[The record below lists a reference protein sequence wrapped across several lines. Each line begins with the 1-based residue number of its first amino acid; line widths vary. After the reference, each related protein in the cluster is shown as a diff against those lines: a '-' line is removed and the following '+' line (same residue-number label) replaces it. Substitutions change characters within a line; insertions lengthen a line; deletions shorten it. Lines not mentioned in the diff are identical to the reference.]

1 MDIPGRTHFRSRQ
14 RRGNVGRGSVVT
26 AAALLLLGIG
36 TVGGVHAE
44 DWPVYR
50 GDAQHSGVSSEKV
63 QPPLSLLWRFSGA
76 PQSGNTSSATI
87 VGDTAYFTTRA
98 LSDGTGVP
106 ATGGVL
112 YAVDVKTGAQ
122 RWRTPQLLN
131 NNVFS
136 TTPLV
141 DKGRVYAGGSDGIM
155 YVLDVK
161 DGHEIIRFNAGRSIT
176 SSPVIVENVLYFG
189 ANDGSVRALDPQT
202 GNPVWRREFNA
213 GAGINS
219 SPIVVGGLVFFTT
232 NNNSVVAVNGATGIG
247 KWSQRL
253 PYRFGA
259 NSAIFADNT
268 LYVPSGPRLHAMQ
281 QTSGNMRWARDFSAD
296 LQFAPV
302 AADGVVYVIDR
313 EKRMYAVRSNNGKD
327 AWQQPAELP
336 FVPAASPTISGD
348 VIYIPTN
355 QSVLLAVSREDGK
368 LLWQYRVDPATAR
381 PGVPPPASTILG
393 SPVSI
398 ANNGLYLV
406 SDDGT
411 LSAFRPDATDT
422 SAPLASGMYPPP
434 GFAINGSPGLV
445 IAANVTDPGSG
456 IDPSSVK
463 MTLDKKEVE
472 ADYDT
477 VTNLVYY
484 KTRATGKVV
493 DPPLTNGRHTVV
505 LTAKDY
511 KGNLQQTDW
520 SFVVDNSLAQYRAGT
535 GNTTTPP
542 PPQTR
547 PGMAPGRGGQ
557 AGQGNQPGRGNQ
569 GGQGGR
575 NRDRGDRGDRG
586 GRNRGNQGGGGL

>member
-1 MDIPGRTHFRSRQ
+1 MMDFPCRTHFRSRQ
-14 RRGNVGRGSVVT
+14 RRGSVGRGSAM
-26 AAALLLLGIG
+26 AAATLLLLG
-36 TVGGVHAE
+36 VGSAGSASAE

-50 GDAQHSGVSSEKV
+50 GDAQHTGVSSEKV
-63 QPPLSLLWRFSGA
+63 QPPLSLLWRFTGG

-98 LSDGTGVP
+98 LPDTTGVP

-122 RWRTPQLLN
+122 RWRSPQLLN
-131 NNVFS
+131 NNVYS

-141 DKGRVYAGGSDGIM
+141 DNGRVYIGGSDGIM

-161 DGHEIIRFNAGRSIT
+161 DGHEIIRFNAGRSIA
-176 SSPVIVENVLYFG
+176 SSPVIVEKVLYFG
-189 ANDGSVRALDPQT
+189 ANDGSVRALDPMT
-202 GNPVWRREFNA
+202 GTPVWKREFNA

-219 SPIVVGGLVFFTT
+219 SPTVVGSLIFFTT
-232 NNNSVVAVNGATGIG
+232 NNNSVVAVNAATGIG

-259 NSAIFADNT
+259 NVPIFADNT
-268 LYVPSGPRLHAMQ
+268 LYVPSGPRLYAMQ
-281 QTSGNMRWARDFSAD
+281 QTSGNMRWARDFGAD
-296 LQFAPV
+296 LQFSPV
-302 AADGVVYVIDR
+302 AADGVVYVVDR

-327 AWQQPAELP
+327 AWTQPVELP

-355 QSVLLAVSREDGK
+355 QSVLLAVSREDGR
-368 LLWQYRVDPATAR
+368 LLWQYRVEPAVTRAGATA
-381 PGVPPPASTILG
+381 ATSTVLG
-393 SPVSI
+393 SPISI
-398 ANNGLYLV
+398 ANNALYLV
-406 SDDGT
+406 SDDGS

-422 SAPLASGMYPPP
+422 SAPLASSMYPPP
-434 GFAINGSPGLV
+434 GQAINGSPGLV

-456 IDPSSVK
+456 VDPDSVK
-463 MTLDKKEVE
+463 MSIDQKEVE

-493 DPPLTNGRHTVV
+493 DPPLSNGRHTVV

-511 KGNLQQTDW
+511 KGNVQQQDW
-520 SFVVDNSLAQYRAGT
+520 SFVVDNSLPQYRAGT

-547 PGMAPGRGGQ
+547 PGMMPGRGTGLP
-557 AGQGNQPGRGNQ
+557 GQGGQPGRGQ
-569 GGQGGR
+569 GGGR
-575 NRDRGDRGDRG
+575 NRGGGDG
-586 GRNRGNQGGGGL
+586 GRNRGNRGGGGL